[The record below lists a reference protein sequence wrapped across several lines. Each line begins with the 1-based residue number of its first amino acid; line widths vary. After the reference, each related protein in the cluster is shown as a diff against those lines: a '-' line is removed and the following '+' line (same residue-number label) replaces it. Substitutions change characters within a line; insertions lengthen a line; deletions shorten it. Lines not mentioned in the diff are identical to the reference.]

1 MKHKGTKYIE
11 TERLILRPFTM
22 EDTSAMYKNWASDE
36 DVTKFLMWPAHKD
49 VSISE
54 NVLKEWT
61 KNYQDM
67 SYYQWAIVFK
77 QYSNEP
83 IGSIGVNNSIDET
96 IQMAHIGYCI
106 GKKWWHMG
114 ITSEA
119 LKLVMEYLF
128 DEVGI
133 NRVESRHDPRNHNS
147 GEVMKKCG
155 MKYEGTLRA
164 ADWNNQGVCDASYYA
179 LLASE
184 R

>member
-67 SYYQWAIVFK
+67 S
-77 QYSNEP
+77 
-83 IGSIGVNNSIDET
+83 
-96 IQMAHIGYCI
+96 
-106 GKKWWHMG
+106 
-114 ITSEA
+114 
-119 LKLVMEYLF
+119 
-128 DEVGI
+128 
-133 NRVESRHDPRNHNS
+133 
-147 GEVMKKCG
+147 
-155 MKYEGTLRA
+155 
-164 ADWNNQGVCDASYYA
+164 
-179 LLASE
+179 
-184 R
+184 